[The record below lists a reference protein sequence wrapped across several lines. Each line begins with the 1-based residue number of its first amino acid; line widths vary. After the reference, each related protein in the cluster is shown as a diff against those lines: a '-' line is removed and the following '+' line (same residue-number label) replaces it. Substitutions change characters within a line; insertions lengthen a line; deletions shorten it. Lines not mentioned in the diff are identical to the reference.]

1 MTCAPSFRT
10 IIQLTHIFFSTRC
23 FAPLRES
30 SASMVPEGKFVT
42 DRQYKDAR
50 AMAAFDPITGKR
62 FGRAPN
68 ASSKRSTGAPP
79 FRRVSKLRG

>member
-1 MTCAPSFRT
+1 
-10 IIQLTHIFFSTRC
+10 
-23 FAPLRES
+23 
-30 SASMVPEGKFVT
+30 MVPEGNFVT